1 MILLFFEGGGGAV
14 GFSYAFPIEVGN
26 FPIVWPPTRVDVAAM
41 VTSVETANN
50 QTDAAVAAMVTSVET
65 ANNQTDAELAMPIV
79 WKKGDRL
86 PSIVATLKKPDGT
99 IQDLTSATGVTFVYY
114 PAGGGASKGG
124 ACTILSPAT
133 NGQVQYDPVSADTDT
148 VGQFFGEFVVTFT
161 GGKTERFPNDRMVEV
176 QVVAIVP

>member
-1 MILLFFEGGGGAV
+1 
-14 GFSYAFPIEVGN
+14 
-26 FPIVWPPTRVDVAAM
+26 
-41 VTSVETANN
+41 
-50 QTDAAVAAMVTSVET
+50 
-65 ANNQTDAELAMPIV
+65 MPIV

-161 GGKTERFPNDRMVEV
+161 GGKTERFPNDRMIEV
-176 QVVAIVP
+176 QVMAVVP